1 MVRHHSNAG
10 YGTKNFIDTRSIR
23 RSVVRR
29 LSRTQGTRQSMG
41 RRSINGAGHER
52 RGNVDGTLRSSTRG
66 SEVAEAVLMGD
77 DDDLVAEDEAK
88 STNRHLNGVD
98 NSDIRNADEETDG
111 IVEWDLSALA
121 SDLQLATSNY
131 VYDESR
137 DVEVMELFD
146 AILYLRRKVLFR
158 LVSCRLPSLSLLLLL
173 RLFTIT
179 TTTTIIIIIMSILT

>member
-179 TTTTIIIIIMSILT
+179 TTTTTIIMSILT